1 MTVTIHAL
9 QGQDL
14 TDFLTLRANARS
26 AQKDDVL
33 DRAIGAAISEVL
45 NMPKFAATSL
55 KGDIAAKIKAK
66 ILNNNQLRKKIV
78 GP

>member
-1 MTVTIHAL
+1 MTVTTHAL

-14 TDFLTLRANARS
+14 TDFLTLQANAR
-26 AQKDDVL
+26 AQQTTDIL
-33 DRAIGAAISEVL
+33 DRQIGAAISEVL

-55 KGDIAAKIKAK
+55 KADIAARIKAK
-66 ILNNNQLRKKIV
+66 ILNNNQLKKKIV